1 MTSDPAS
8 RFRLR
13 VSDVPPATADLVVVG
28 AGVIGCATA
37 FRATRAGLRT
47 VVLDAR
53 PRPATLTTAAATGAY
68 RLQFDNAEEIALVR
82 EGVELY
88 EDFAN
93 RAGLPG
99 YDIGLRRQGYL
110 FCARDE
116 MALQRQRDLV
126 ARQREFGLD
135 DVELLDGDEARRR
148 FPYVSDTV
156 RGARYRAGDGF
167 IDQIRLTFGYAL
179 AASMGP
185 GVERPAGAA
194 NATFVLGQRVIGLRS
209 VGGRIVAVETHDGA
223 VAAPLVALATG
234 PFLART
240 AALAGVDVP
249 IAPTRRQKVVVPDAP
264 EVPPNAPMTID
275 EETGAHWR
283 PALGGAYVLLT
294 EAAAPATEPA
304 WSVPTSADFAFRLLD
319 PSSPDAVAHVAPFWT
334 DIWERGVNWILQA
347 GQYEYTPDHRPF
359 VGPTAVD
366 GLWLNGGWSGH
377 GVMGSAGGSRL
388 LLDLMTG
395 AATGPDWGLRAA
407 SDAAGDSREG
417 NPFRLDRSMET
428 GRHDV
433 L

>member
-1 MTSDPAS
+1 MSSDPAS

-13 VSDVPPATADLVVVG
+13 VSDVAPATADLVVVG

-68 RLQFDNAEEIALVR
+68 RLQFDNAEEHALVR
-82 EGVELY
+82 EGVELF

-93 RAGLPG
+93 RAGIPG

-110 FCARDE
+110 FCARDDVALE
-116 MALQRQRDLV
+116 RQRALVALQRT
-126 ARQREFGLD
+126 FGLD
-135 DVELLDGDEARRR
+135 DVELLDGDEVRRR

-156 RGARYRAGDGF
+156 RGARFRAGDGF
-167 IDQIRLTFGYAL
+167 IDQVRLAWGYAL
-179 AASMGP
+179 AASAGP
-185 GVERPAGAA
+185 GVEQPTGAA
-194 NATFVLGQRVIGLRS
+194 EATFVLGQRVVGLRR

-223 VAAPLVALATG
+223 VAAPLVVLATG
-234 PFLART
+234 PFLGRT

-249 IAPTRRQKVVVPDAP
+249 IAPTRRQKVIVPDAP
-264 EVPPNAPMTID
+264 EVPPDAPMTID

-294 EAAAPATEPA
+294 EAATPPGEPA

-319 PSSPDAVAHVAPFWT
+319 PSSPDAIAHVAPFWT
-334 DIWERGVNWILQA
+334 AMWERGVNWILHA

-359 VGPTAVD
+359 VGPTPVD

-377 GVMGSAGGSRL
+377 GVMGSGGGSRL
-388 LLDLMTG
+388 LLDAMTG
-395 AATGPDWGLRAA
+395 AVTGPDWGLRA
-407 SDAAGDSREG
+407 DGGDAGDGRNR
-417 NPFRLDRSMET
+417 NPFRLDRPMEAR
-428 GRHDV
+428 RHDV